1 MAGPKKERDGSRD
14 DPTKLPF
21 EEALE
26 KLHTIV
32 ERMESE
38 DLPLEALIEQYE
50 LGIKLVQ
57 ICQHKL
63 AEAELKIKKLEK
75 DAKGQLQLK
84 PENSA
89 DAQRPTDT

>member
-1 MAGPKKERDGSRD
+1 M
-14 DPTKLPF
+14 PF

-50 LGIKLVQ
+50 LGIKLLQ

-75 DAKGQLQLK
+75 DARGQLQLK
-84 PENSA
+84 PEDAA
-89 DAQRPTDT
+89 DAQHTAES